1 MSHPPDLERRA
12 FLSATVTMA
21 VAVAG
26 STTLAPR
33 RAAAAPP
40 TSLTELTVVQAV
52 EALRAGD
59 LTAEAYVTALLS
71 RCHALEELKAFTTL
85 DDAQALEAAR
95 AADKKR
101 AGGAAL
107 APLHGLPLALK
118 DNIDTAALPTTAA
131 TPALRQHRPRA
142 DAPVAAALFREGAIL
157 LGKNNM
163 HELAF
168 GITSNNA
175 AFGAVSNPYD
185 RTKIPGGSSGG
196 TGAAIA
202 ARMAPAGLG
211 SDTGGSV
218 RIPAALCGISG
229 LRPTAGRY
237 SNHGMVPISSTR
249 DTAGPMA
256 RSVADLI
263 LLDSVITGESS
274 VVRPARLDELRLGVP
289 RGYFFENLDPALAV
303 VIEQALDKLRTAGI
317 TLVEADLPDVAK
329 LNEAI
334 SFPIALYETGQTLP
348 RYLKESGTD
357 LSLADVIKAI
367 ASPDVKGV
375 FETFIVGPKAIP
387 ADVYQGAIS
396 TGRPALQLAYRDYF
410 RSRKVAAI
418 IFPTTPLPARPIGQ
432 DAEVEISGV
441 KYPTFFTYIRNCDP
455 GSNAGIPGLSFPAGL
470 TADGLPVGIEL
481 DGPAGSD
488 RTVLAIGLAL
498 EPVLGPIPPPRL

>member
-1 MSHPPDLERRA
+1 MSTPDLERRA
-12 FLSATVTMA
+12 LLSTMVTIAM
-21 VAVAG
+21 AVAG
-26 STTLAPR
+26 STSLAPR
-33 RAAAAPP
+33 RAGAATPP
-40 TSLTELTVVQAV
+40 TLTELTVVQAAA
-52 EALRAGD
+52 ALRAGD
-59 LTAEAYVTALLS
+59 LTAESYVTALLT
-71 RCHALEELKAFTTL
+71 RCRALEGLKAFTTL
-85 DDAQALEAAR
+85 DEAQALEAAR
-95 AADKKR
+95 AADKRR

-107 APLHGLPLALK
+107 GPLHGVPLVLK

-131 TPALRQHRPRA
+131 TPALRQHRPRT
-142 DAPVAAALFREGAIL
+142 DAPVAAALFREGALL
-157 LGKNNM
+157 LGKTNM

-175 AFGAVSNPYD
+175 AFGAVGNPYD

-196 TGAAIA
+196 TGAAVA

-237 SNHGMVPISSTR
+237 SNRGMVPISSTR

-263 LLDSVITGESS
+263 LLDSVVAAEST

-289 RGYFFENLDPALAV
+289 RGYFFENLDPALALV
-303 VIEQALDKLRTAGI
+303 VEDALGKLRAAGI
-317 TLVEADLPDVAK
+317 SLVEADLPDVVK

-334 SFPIALYETGQTLP
+334 SFPIALYEAGQTLP
-348 RYLKESGTD
+348 RYLEESGSD
-357 LSLADVIKAI
+357 LSLPDVVKAI
-367 ASPDVKGV
+367 ASPDVKAV

-396 TGRPALQLAYRDYF
+396 SGRPALQLAYRDYF
-410 RSRKVAAI
+410 RSRKVAAM
-418 IFPTTPLPARPIGQ
+418 IFPTTPLPARPIGE
-432 DAEVEISGV
+432 DAEVEISGTR
-441 KYPTFFTYIRNCDP
+441 YPTFLTYIRNCDP
-455 GSNAGIPGLSFPAGL
+455 GSNAGLPGLSLPAGL
-470 TADGLPVGIEL
+470 TKDGLPVGIEL

-488 RTVLAIGLAL
+488 RTLLAIGLAL
-498 EPVLGPIPPPRL
+498 EPVLGPVPAPQF